1 MGELMD
7 QDNLGVITLDDFV
20 NRVEDEHVKTYFA
33 ALDLDAID
41 ATLLFRLLDLEG
53 GQGIEVDDFVAG
65 CLRLKGLASSCDMFR
80 VMYDLKK
87 VRAELHS
94 LIAGV
99 EAKIAWLDANTYETV
114 EMMDL

>member
-1 MGELMD
+1 MGKQLFKQIDRE
-7 QDNLGVITLDDFV
+7 NAGVITLAEFV
-20 NRVEDEHVKTYFA
+20 ERVEDEHMKTYFA
-33 ALDLDAID
+33 ALDLDALD
-41 ATLLFRLLDLEG
+41 ATILFRSLEAEG
-53 GQGIEVDDFVAG
+53 DKGIDIDDFVAG

-99 EAKIAWLDANTYETV
+99 EARIAWLDSSES
-114 EMMDL
+114 